1 MKLLLVQHGE
11 AKSEK
16 EDPKRPLTDRG
27 RAEVHKVAQFL
38 EKAGVEIDQL
48 WHSSKARAK
57 ETAQIIADTLK
68 VEELCEETEG
78 LTPNDPVEPI
88 VKRIDQLRPE
98 DEIEN
103 LMIVSHLP
111 LLQKLSSILLL
122 GPSAGT
128 LVQFHLGG
136 AVCIE
141 RQNRGAWQFVWAI
154 VPELL

>member
-1 MKLLLVQHGE
+1 VKLYLVQHGE

-27 RAEVHKVAQFL
+27 RAEVLKVARFL
-38 EKAGVEIDQL
+38 EKAGVEIDQI
-48 WHSSKARAK
+48 WHSGKARAK
-57 ETAQIIADTLK
+57 GTAQMIAETLK
-68 VEELCEETEG
+68 VEELCEELEG
-78 LTPNDPVEPI
+78 LTPNDPAEPI
-88 VKRIDQLRPE
+88 VKRIDQIKPE

-111 LLQKLSSILLL
+111 LLQKLSSTLLS

-128 LVQFHLGG
+128 LVQFHMGG
-136 AVCIE
+136 VVCLE
-141 RQNRGAWQFVWAI
+141 RQNRGAWQFVWAV